1 MVYSQSS
8 ISIDVIYLLT
18 FALMTVG
25 ISRGGMV
32 QTNEQYEFV
41 HYAVSVFDVNT
52 SPSLSSS
59 SSSTSTSHDDD
70 DDDDDVCDLK

>member
-1 MVYSQSS
+1 
-8 ISIDVIYLLT
+8 
-18 FALMTVG
+18 
-25 ISRGGMV
+25 MV

-59 SSSTSTSHDDD
+59 SSSTSTTHDDD